1 MVQQLTKVNVCP
13 NSVQQALYA
22 NSRGMAADRQHSPLA
37 RLVPLYACLRGLGVD
52 AGWTPGRTVVE
63 CCTMNTL
70 AFRRAGIPSH
80 LAQQLRQSGAS
91 LPRPNL
97 SRSGIVLIAGAA
109 VAVALA
115 GFLIIGTSEPD
126 PTQTAAV
133 PPRVTQSQ
141 PASALSAAREGKP
154 AATVQPRQPA
164 PSALAAAPPISGET
178 PKAQFSPSPPVAAAN
193 VPDTAAGPD
202 ERSSDTVALAD
213 TSVPAEAP
221 DTSDTASIAPDG
233 LRGTIEVQVAE
244 TEAEIAMLEASTG
257 MVDATASIEPP
268 LPDLSPAKAA
278 KYANLRDGPADEAK
292 VIVVVP
298 ANAAIEAET
307 GCNWCTVVYNGQRG
321 YMFKSLIRR
330 SVKEEAAAGQGLF

>member
-1 MVQQLTKVNVCP
+1 
-13 NSVQQALYA
+13 
-22 NSRGMAADRQHSPLA
+22 
-37 RLVPLYACLRGLGVD
+37 
-52 AGWTPGRTVVE
+52 
-63 CCTMNTL
+63 MNTL
-70 AFRRAGIPSH
+70 AFRRAGIPSR
-80 LAQQLRQSGAS
+80 LAEQLRQSGAS
-91 LPRPNL
+91 LSRPNL
-97 SRSGIVLIAGAA
+97 SRPGIALVVGAAA

-133 PPRVTQSQ
+133 PPRMTQPQPVSPVPVAQDEKPVATVQPSQ
-141 PASALSAAREGKP
+141 PASSK
-154 AATVQPRQPA
+154 
-164 PSALAAAPPISGET
+164 LAAAPLISGET
-178 PKAQFSPSPPVAAAN
+178 PKAQFSPSPPIASN
-193 VPDTAAGPD
+193 VPDSATGPD
-202 ERSSDTVALAD
+202 ERSSGTVALAD
-213 TSVPAEAP
+213 TSVPATAEAP
-221 DTSDTASIAPDG
+221 DTSDTASIVPDG
-233 LRGTIEVQVAE
+233 LRGTLDVQVAE

-257 MVDATASIEPP
+257 MIDATAAIERP
-268 LPDLSPAKAA
+268 LPDMSPAKAA

>member
-1 MVQQLTKVNVCP
+1 
-13 NSVQQALYA
+13 
-22 NSRGMAADRQHSPLA
+22 
-37 RLVPLYACLRGLGVD
+37 
-52 AGWTPGRTVVE
+52 
-63 CCTMNTL
+63 MNTL
-70 AFRRAGIPSH
+70 AFRRAGIPSR
-80 LAQQLRQSGAS
+80 LIEQLRQSGAS
-91 LPRPNL
+91 LPMPNL
-97 SRSGIVLIAGAA
+97 SRSGIALVVGTAA

-115 GFLIIGTSEPD
+115 GFLMIGTSEPD

-133 PPRVTQSQ
+133 PPRVTQPQ
-141 PASALSAAREGKP
+141 PASAAPVAGDDKAA
-154 AATVQPRQPA
+154 AAIQPRQPT
-164 PSALAAAPPISGET
+164 PPALAALPLISGET
-178 PKAQFSPSPPVAAAN
+178 PKAQFSPSRPVAAS
-193 VPDTAAGPD
+193 VSESSTGPD
-202 ERSSDTVALAD
+202 ERNASS
-213 TSVPAEAP
+213 SVPTAVTLAETAEAP
-221 DTSDTASIAPDG
+221 DASDTASIVPDG
-233 LRGTIEVQVAE
+233 LRGTLDVQVAE

-257 MVDATASIEPP
+257 MIDANATAAIEQP

>member
-1 MVQQLTKVNVCP
+1 
-13 NSVQQALYA
+13 
-22 NSRGMAADRQHSPLA
+22 
-37 RLVPLYACLRGLGVD
+37 
-52 AGWTPGRTVVE
+52 
-63 CCTMNTL
+63 MNTL
-70 AFRRAGIPSH
+70 AFRRAGIPSR
-80 LAQQLRQSGAS
+80 LAEQLRQSGAS
-91 LPRPNL
+91 LPSRP
-97 SRSGIVLIAGAA
+97 GIALVVGAAA

-133 PPRVTQSQ
+133 PPRMTQPQ
-141 PASALSAAREGKP
+141 PVSPVPVAQDEKP
-154 AATVQPRQPA
+154 AATVQPSQPA
-164 PSALAAAPPISGET
+164 SSKLAAAPLISGET
-178 PKAQFSPSPPVAAAN
+178 PKAQFSPSPPIASN
-193 VPDTAAGPD
+193 VPDSATGPD
-202 ERSSDTVALAD
+202 ERSPDTVALAD
-213 TSVPAEAP
+213 TSVPATAEAP
-221 DTSDTASIAPDG
+221 DTSDTASIVPDG
-233 LRGTIEVQVAE
+233 LRGTLDVQVAE

-257 MVDATASIEPP
+257 MIDATAAVEGP